1 MSSPMYSQNRPQKT
15 LIGASA
21 ALLVIFL
28 GWAHFTALDLV
39 THGEGRVVP
48 LGQNRTVQVPH
59 RGTIVSFHVARGDR
73 VEAGEVIAEI
83 NPTEAVGALA
93 ESEKRL
99 RSLTHRLARLEAE
112 MSGQAFE
119 VGDIATNDEIEA
131 TLLAAEAS
139 SSVARRADLVA
150 RETALLQARS
160 QKEREREA
168 LQAELYGR
176 QSQLALV
183 EQEASQILPLV
194 DAGVLGMDERFRLE
208 RDASIASTEISV
220 LTENLSATEFAIAEI
235 DAQITAARAAFQSA
249 ILEER
254 VTVLSQIA
262 ELTERMPS
270 LRLRVNETEVKAP
283 ITGVINQVFF
293 DQEGAVVSE
302 GDVIA
307 EIVPETASLEVEVLI
322 APQDIANVEPG
333 QSVRIA
339 LTAYD
344 AAKYGTLDGMV
355 LRVSADANM
364 REEVQARMFVVE
376 TSIEGE
382 ITEAN
387 GDPVRV
393 LPGMIAQVD
402 IVRGER
408 TVLEYFWNPVIK
420 VRDRAFRE

>member
-1 MSSPMYSQNRPQKT
+1 MYSQNRPQKT

-21 ALLVIFL
+21 ALLFIFL
-28 GWAHFTALDLV
+28 AWAHFTALDLV

-59 RGTIVSFHVARGDR
+59 RGTIVRFQVARGDR
-73 VEAGEVIAEI
+73 VEAGQVIAEI
-83 NPTEAVGALA
+83 NPTEAAGALA

-112 MSGQAFE
+112 MTGQTFE
-119 VGDIATNDEIEA
+119 VGEIETNDEIEA

-139 SSVARRADLVA
+139 SSVARRADLLA
-150 RETALLQARS
+150 RETALLQSRS
-160 QKEREREA
+160 QKERELEA
-168 LQAELYGR
+168 LQAELTGR
-176 QSQLALV
+176 KAQLDLL
-183 EQEASQILPLV
+183 ELEASQILPLV

-208 RDASIASTEISV
+208 RDASMASTEISV
-220 LTENLSATEFAIAEI
+220 LTENFSATEFSIAEI

-302 GDVIA
+302 GDIIA

-344 AAKYGTLDGMV
+344 AAKYGTLDGTV

-382 ITEAN
+382 ITESN

>member
-1 MSSPMYSQNRPQKT
+1 MSGDIYSSNRSQKT

-21 ALLVIFL
+21 ALLIIFL
-28 GWAHFTALDLV
+28 AWAHFTALDLV

-59 RGTIVSFHVARGDR
+59 RGTIVSFHIARGDR
-73 VEAGEVIAEI
+73 VEAGQVIAEI
-83 NPTEAVGALA
+83 NPTEAAGALA

-112 MSGQAFE
+112 MNGQAFE
-119 VGDIATNDEIEA
+119 VGDIATDDEIEA

-150 RETALLQARS
+150 RETALLQARL

-168 LQAELYGR
+168 LQAELSGR
-176 QSQLALV
+176 QAQLALV

-208 RDASIASTEISV
+208 RDVSITSTEISV

-254 VTVLSQIA
+254 VTVLSQIG

-307 EIVPETASLEVEVLI
+307 EIVPETANLEVEVLI

-333 QSVRIA
+333 QRVRIA

-344 AAKYGTLDGMV
+344 AAKYGTLDGTV

>member
-1 MSSPMYSQNRPQKT
+1 MLYQF
-15 LIGASA
+15 
-21 ALLVIFL
+21 LL
-28 GWAHFTALDLV
+28 T
-39 THGEGRVVP
+39 
-48 LGQNRTVQVPH
+48 
-59 RGTIVSFHVARGDR
+59 
-73 VEAGEVIAEI
+73 
-83 NPTEAVGALA
+83 
-93 ESEKRL
+93 
-99 RSLTHRLARLEAE
+99 
-112 MSGQAFE
+112 
-119 VGDIATNDEIEA
+119 
-131 TLLAAEAS
+131 
-139 SSVARRADLVA
+139 
-150 RETALLQARS
+150 
-160 QKEREREA
+160 
-168 LQAELYGR
+168 
-176 QSQLALV
+176 
-183 EQEASQILPLV
+183 
-194 DAGVLGMDERFRLE
+194 
-208 RDASIASTEISV
+208 
-220 LTENLSATEFAIAEI
+220 TEFSIAEI

-302 GDVIA
+302 GDIIA

-333 QSVRIA
+333 QRVRIA

-344 AAKYGTLDGMV
+344 AAKYGTLDGTV

-382 ITEAN
+382 ITESN

>member
-1 MSSPMYSQNRPQKT
+1 MSSDMYSQNRPQKT

-21 ALLVIFL
+21 ALLFIFL
-28 GWAHFTALDLV
+28 AWAHFTALDFV

-59 RGTIVSFHVARGDR
+59 RGTIVRFQVARGDR
-73 VEAGEVIAEI
+73 VEAGQVIAEI
-83 NPTEAVGALA
+83 NPTEAAGALA

-112 MSGQAFE
+112 MTGQTFE
-119 VGDIATNDEIEA
+119 VGEIETDDEIEA

-139 SSVARRADLVA
+139 SSVARRADLLA
-150 RETALLQARS
+150 RETALLQSRS
-160 QKEREREA
+160 QKERELEA
-168 LQAELYGR
+168 LQAELTGR
-176 QSQLALV
+176 KAQLDLL
-183 EQEASQILPLV
+183 ELEASQILPLV

-208 RDASIASTEISV
+208 RDASMASTEISV
-220 LTENLSATEFAIAEI
+220 LTENFSATEFSIAEI

-302 GDVIA
+302 GDIIA

-333 QSVRIA
+333 QRVRIA

-344 AAKYGTLDGMV
+344 AAKYGTLDGTV

-382 ITEAN
+382 ITESN